1 MEPHPFGKH
10 IRRKRL
16 ALLAIDPQ
24 FSLRRLAHRL
34 GIQPS
39 YLSRLERGESPSLS
53 EKHLLALA
61 RELDEDPDALL
72 ALAGKIPADV
82 RRTLLDRP
90 RPFADLIR
98 RLASR
103 SDAEVTACRDAGPL
117 FASFRETQHLG
128 RVGSFSRDLT
138 TGEEFWSEECYRIFG
153 LPPDSA
159 PPNATAFSSW
169 VHPDDRETVETAR
182 ARLLAG
188 DAVLHYTFRFRRADG
203 LWRHAKAA
211 ARAETDASGRTV
223 RYHGTLQDVTAE
235 RQAQEHLRSM
245 ARFPEESPHPVLR
258 VGRTG
263 QLAYANGASAPL
275 LDGLGMAVGRPVPEA
290 LAAVVNQAR
299 ETGQR
304 RELELAADGRVFA
317 VTVSPSPGSGEAN
330 CYGYDITA
338 ARHAASAATGDD
350 ASYRRFFEDA
360 PIGIFRS
367 TVSGRLLTV
376 NPSLAAM
383 FGYASPEE
391 MCAQLGENVAQCYS
405 DPCRRQEIMRRLS
418 RDGGIASLESPYRR
432 KDGSTFIGSLHARL
446 QVADSGASLVE
457 GFVGDATARQ
467 QAEAELAQRVERLQT
482 HLRNFPLP
490 TLTFRLRDRELVLVD
505 ANKAAQALF
514 RGRIGSCLEA
524 PAGAIFDEAPD
535 LYLALWNALEARST
549 ERRRMAF
556 RPPGAAEPGLF
567 LMTFVCAAPD
577 TVMLHAEELTVLA
590 RTQEALQRVSDRLRG
605 ILDHVPC
612 AVYFKD
618 PQGRCILVN
627 RAVEEVYGLPA
638 SEIAD
643 QPPSRFHDPAVAA
656 RLAEDDRRVM
666 ETGTAQTF
674 EEEIVAQGETR
685 TFLTT
690 KAPLRDATGKA
701 YGLCGMSLDITAVK
715 RLEREIKAER
725 DTLDTVLTYVPY
737 AASLVDVDGR
747 TLFLNQRFI
756 DLVGYSLEDIPD
768 AQAWMRRAYPDP
780 ELRRKVTADWA
791 GALGTTARRIYP
803 VCCGDGVTR
812 LLDFTAVPLPDGRML
827 LTIDE
832 AKDAAG

>member
-1 MEPHPFGKH
+1 MEPHPLGER

-16 ALLAIDPQ
+16 ALLATDPQ
-24 FSLRRLAHRL
+24 FSLRRLARRL

-39 YLSRLERGESPSLS
+39 YLSRLERGESPCLS
-53 EKHLLALA
+53 EKHLLVLA
-61 RELDEDPDALL
+61 RELGEDPDALL
-72 ALAGKIPADV
+72 ALAGKIAADV
-82 RRTLLDRP
+82 RRTLLARP
-90 RPFADLIR
+90 RPFTDLIR

-103 SDAEVTACRDAGPL
+103 SDAEVAEYRDAGSL
-117 FASFRETQHLG
+117 LASFRETQRLG

-138 TGEEFWSEECYRIFG
+138 TGENFWSEECFRIFG
-153 LPPDSA
+153 LPPDGMPPSA
-159 PPNATAFSSW
+159 AAFFSW
-169 VHPDDRETVETAR
+169 VHPEDRKTVEAAR

-188 DAVLHYTFRFRRADG
+188 DALLHYSFRFRRADG

-258 VGRTG
+258 VGSTG

-275 LDGLGMAVGRPVPEA
+275 LDGLGMAVGRPVPEV
-290 LAAVVNQAR
+290 LAAAVNQAR

-304 RELELAADGRVFA
+304 RELDLAADGRVFA
-317 VTVSPSPGSGEAN
+317 VIVSPSPDSGESN
-330 CYGYDITA
+330 CYGHDVTA
-338 ARHAASAATGDD
+338 ARRAAAAAAGED
-350 ASYRRFFEDA
+350 ADYRRFFDDA
-360 PIGIFRS
+360 PISIFQT
-367 TVSGRLLTV
+367 TVSGRLLAV
-376 NPSLAAM
+376 NPALAAM
-383 FGYASPEE
+383 FGYDSPDE
-391 MCAQLGENVAQCYS
+391 MRAQLGENVARCYS
-405 DPCRRQEIMRRLS
+405 DPRRRQEVMRRLS
-418 RDGGIASLESPYRR
+418 RDGGIGSLESPYRR
-432 KDGSTFIGSLHARL
+432 KDGTTFIGSLHARL

-457 GFVGDATARQ
+457 GFVEDATIRK
-467 QAEAELAQRVERLQT
+467 QAEAALAQRVERLQT

-535 LYLALWNALEARST
+535 IYLALWNALEARST

-577 TVMLHAEELTVLA
+577 TVMLHAEELTLLA
-590 RTQEALQRVSDRLRG
+590 RTQEALQRVSDQLRG
-605 ILDHVPC
+605 VLDHVPC

-638 SEIAD
+638 SEIVD
-643 QPPSRFHDPAVAA
+643 QPPTRVHAPDVAA

-690 KAPLRDATGKA
+690 KAPLRDATGNA

-725 DTLDTVLTYVPY
+725 DTLDTVLAYVPY
-737 AASLVDVDGR
+737 AASLVDTDGR

-756 DLVGYSLEDIPD
+756 DLLGYSLDDIPD

-791 GALGTTARRIYP
+791 DALGTPSRRTYP

-812 LLDFTAVPLPDGRML
+812 LLEFNVVPLPDGRML
-827 LTIDE
+827 LTISE
-832 AKDAAG
+832 AEGAAD